1 MGSFDGRT
9 ALVTGST
16 QGVGRAAALRLA
28 REGADGIVVCGRNDR
43 RGAEVVAELH
53 ALGARAAFV
62 PVELGRA
69 DSCRDLVVRADA
81 ELGHLDVLV
90 NAAGSSLRGDI
101 LDTDAELFDDLM
113 AINARAPLVLMQA
126 TIRGMIERGTQGAIV
141 NVASVASDGSVPR
154 LLPYAASK
162 AALVSM
168 SRNVAYAVAWHRIR
182 VNVVRPG
189 WIDTPGEDDIQR
201 RFHDAGNGWRDAA
214 AAAQPFGRLIDPDE
228 LAGLISYL
236 ASPSS
241 GLMTGAVIDFDQ
253 SVMGAG
259 AQPIPTWEETPR

>member
-1 MGSFDGRT
+1 MGNFDGRT

-28 REGADGIVVCGRNDR
+28 REGAAGIVICGRNDQ
-43 RGAEVVAELH
+43 RGAEVVAELRG
-53 ALGARAAFV
+53 LGTRAAFV
-62 PVELGRA
+62 PVELDRP
-69 DSCRDLVVRADA
+69 DSCRELVARAEA
-81 ELGHLDVLV
+81 ELGHLDALV

-101 LDTDAELFDDLM
+101 LDTDTGLFDGLM
-113 AINARAPLVLMQA
+113 AVNARAPLILMQE
-126 TIRGMIERGTQGAIV
+126 TIRGMIDRGTHGAIV
-141 NVASVASDGSVPR
+141 NVASLASDGSVPR

-168 SRNVAYAVAWHRIR
+168 SRNIAYAVAWHRIR

-189 WIDTPGEDDIQR
+189 WIDTPGEDAIQR
-201 RFHDAGNGWRDAA
+201 RFHDAGDGWRDAA
-214 AAAQPFGRLIDPDE
+214 GAAQPFGRLIDPDE
-228 LAGLISYL
+228 LAGLIGYL

-259 AQPIPTWEETPR
+259 AQPVPTWEETPR